1 MLIESSI
8 AYELEGQAHL
18 DYRRDGLVC
27 VISMPLRMLRPF
39 VDEQSGNAAG

>member
-18 DYRRDGLVC
+18 DYRREGLVC
-27 VISMPLRMLRPF
+27 VITMPLRTLRTF
-39 VDEQSGNAAG
+39 ADERAGSAAG